1 MMMIFKNKKKTL
13 TKIHW
18 KDITIAKN
26 KAISDVCNRYSDGE
40 DPMFLYDLMAAV
52 YGKDEEWLNGLKVSE
67 ANDYVNT
74 LAFINEKPRQN
85 VAKTHY
91 TLNGHRYVTTMNLQ
105 DITTAQYIDFQQMS
119 DKAREMPAEFL
130 SIILIP
136 EGKKY
141 NEGYRI
147 EDVAYD
153 IENYMS
159 VEDCLGLTAF
169 FLALLRMSM
178 QRSLRLLGRMEA
190 KAKREGVMNKEQLE
204 ALHQVRLLLESASG
218 MKR

>member
-1 MMMIFKNKKKTL
+1 MMIFKKKKTL
-13 TKIHW
+13 PRIHW

-26 KAISDVCNRYSDGE
+26 KAISDVCSRNSDGD

-85 VAKTHY
+85 VAKTRY
-91 TLNGHRYVTTMNLQ
+91 VLNGHRYVTTMNLQ

-169 FLALLRMSM
+169 FLGLLRMSM

-190 KAKREGVMNKEQLE
+190 RAKREGLMSKEQLE